1 MAYSVP
7 SSRST
12 GDLCTA
18 AIWNQDVVANPI
30 AIYAGA
36 MSVSSQAVGD
46 ILYASSTTQL
56 GRIAA
61 VATGQVLTSA
71 GTGTVPAWSSNVD
84 LGGTLDVT
92 GATTLDSTLAV
103 AGNTS
108 LAHGT
113 KLMLGSATSGIGGST
128 TGLQMNGVTGA
139 DVGVQMGRWST
150 NSGPATFSF
159 VKSRGGAVGT
169 EGIVSAADGLG
180 DITWYGDDGTDQLTP
195 AASIGAY
202 VDSTPGEND
211 MPGRIVFS
219 STPDGAAA
227 VVERMKIT
235 SYGMLQLTDV
245 IFPNFSTDGWCNM
258 RISAPFID
266 LADDAIMT
274 ISCNTGVLFS
284 VQYWA
289 GSSLYYTGLFLASYD
304 TNTIVELADASS
316 AFSLGDTGSNYAVYK
331 AVGAGTVSVKNRS
344 GATRRTA
351 IQSIELSGL

>member
-1 MAYSVP
+1 MAYSAP
-7 SSRST
+7 STRST

-169 EGIVSAADGLG
+169 EGIVSLNDGLG
-180 DITWYGDDGTDQLTP
+180 DITWYGDDGTDQLSP

-202 VDSTPGEND
+202 VDTTPGEND
-211 MPGRIVFS
+211 MGGRITFS
-219 STPDGAAA
+219 TTPDGSNA
-227 VVERMKIT
+227 VVDRMQIT
-235 SYGMLQLTDV
+235 SYGMVRLLDG
-245 IFPNFSTDGWCNM
+245 IFPGFSTDGWCNM
-258 RISAPFID
+258 RVQAPFVD
-266 LADDAIMT
+266 LADDGIMT
-274 ISCNTGVLFS
+274 ISCNTSVLFS
-284 VQYWA
+284 VQYWTGGA
-289 GSSLYYTGLFLASYD
+289 YYYGGLFYANYHPS
-304 TNTIVELADASS
+304 TIVQLADSDGV
-316 AFSLGDTGSNYAVYK
+316 FELTDTGSNYAVYK
-331 AVGAGTVSVKNRS
+331 SAVAGTVSIKNRS

-351 IQSIELSGL
+351 IQSIELAGL

>member
-1 MAYSVP
+1 MAYSAP
-7 SSRST
+7 STRST

-169 EGIVSAADGLG
+169 EGIVSLNDGLG
-180 DITWYGDDGTDQLTP
+180 DITWYGDDGTDQLSP

-202 VDSTPGEND
+202 VDTTPGEND
-211 MPGRIVFS
+211 MGGRITFS
-219 STPDGAAA
+219 TTPDGSNA
-227 VVERMKIT
+227 VVDRMQIT
-235 SYGMLQLTDV
+235 SYGMVRLLDG
-245 IFPNFSTDGWCNM
+245 IFPGFSTDGWCNI
-258 RISAPFID
+258 RLQAPFVD
-266 LADDAIMT
+266 LADDGIMT
-274 ISCNTGVLFS
+274 ISCNTSVLFS
-284 VQYWA
+284 VQYWTGGA
-289 GSSLYYTGLFLASYD
+289 YYYGGLFYANYHPS
-304 TNTIVELADASS
+304 TIVQLADSDGV
-316 AFSLGDTGSNYAVYK
+316 FELTDTGSNYAVYK
-331 AVGAGTVSVKNRS
+331 SAVAGTVSIKNRS

-351 IQSIELSGL
+351 VQSIELAGL

>member
-1 MAYSVP
+1 MAYSAP
-7 SSRST
+7 STITT
-12 GDLCTA
+12 GTLITA
-18 AIWNQDVVANPI
+18 AKWNADVVANPI

-92 GATTLDSTLAV
+92 GATTLDSTLTV
-103 AGNTS
+103 AGNAS
-108 LAHGT
+108 MAHGT

-128 TGLQMNGVTGA
+128 TALQINGVTGA
-139 DVGVQMGRWST
+139 DAGIQVGRWST
-150 NSGPATFSF
+150 DSGPTSFNF

-169 EGIVSAADGLG
+169 EGIVSLNDGLG
-180 DITWYGDDGTDQLTP
+180 NINWYGDDGTDQLTP

-202 VDSTPGEND
+202 VDTTPGEND

-219 STPDGAAA
+219 TTPDGAATA
-227 VVERMKIT
+227 IERMKIRST
-235 SYGMLQLTDV
+235 GMVELIDG

-258 RISAPFID
+258 RIRAPYVD

-316 AFSLGDTGSNYAVYK
+316 AFSLGETGSNYAVYK

>member
-128 TGLQMNGVTGA
+128 TALQINGVTGA
-139 DVGVQMGRWST
+139 DAGIQVGRWST
-150 NSGPATFSF
+150 DSGPTSFNF

-169 EGIVSAADGLG
+169 EGIVSLNDGLG
-180 DITWYGDDGTDQLTP
+180 NINWYGDDGTDQLSV

-202 VDSTPGEND
+202 VDTTPGEND
-211 MPGRIVFS
+211 MGGRITFS
-219 STPDGAAA
+219 TTPDGSNAA
-227 VVERMKIT
+227 VDRMSI
-235 SYGMLQLTDV
+235 SNLGLMRLLDGYLSGY
-245 IFPNFSTDGWCNM
+245 STDGVCSM
-258 RISAPFID
+258 RLQAPYID
-266 LADDAIMT
+266 LADDGIIT
-274 ISCNTGVLFS
+274 LSVNTGVIIS
-284 VQYWA
+284 VQYWPS
-289 GSSLYYTGLFLASYD
+289 GGYYYGGLFYADYHSG
-304 TNTIVELADASS
+304 TMVQLADPSGV
-316 AFSLGDTGSNYAVYK
+316 FEVTDTGTTYAVYK
-331 AVGAGTVSVKNRS
+331 SAVTGTANIKNRTGS
-344 GATRRTA
+344 TNRTA
-351 IQSIELSGL
+351 VQSIELCGL